1 MIDFKSSKFLF
12 FVKNYQNLKK
22 HRKTER
28 DKLQIV
34 D

>member
-1 MIDFKSSKFLF
+1 MTQMIF